1 MLLDCPPFKRR
12 AVPAITFLVE
22 DLLHRISALFFQ
34 QLFVGALNFSENCL
48 LLLTFFR
55 HSGNA
60 LTTSSCSW
68 NVSISKEHLQSKY
81 RMANKKLS
89 RLKHTITNIKK
100 KSYNHFKFRR
110 VLFVILSTF
119 HFLAQDCRLHSCL
132 GVIHVKRTNLF
143 C

>member
-1 MLLDCPPFKRR
+1 MLFDCPPFKRR

-60 LTTSSCSW
+60 LTISSCSW
-68 NVSISKEHLQSKY
+68 NVSISKEHLQSKQ
-81 RMANKKLS
+81 RKANKKLS

-100 KSYNHFKFRR
+100 KIIQSLQIQACTICN
-110 VLFVILSTF
+110 FVDFPFSGAGLSSSLMSSGDSRET
-119 HFLAQDCRLHSCL
+119 
-132 GVIHVKRTNLF
+132 ILF